1 MANIEEAVADL
12 GTTDGAGPSDQ
23 VHVSATV
30 PQKLFL
36 SWTPLACLALTG
48 NQCE

>member
-12 GTTDGAGPSDQ
+12 GTIDGAGPSDQVHVSAIDGAAPSDQ

-30 PQKLFL
+30 PQK
-36 SWTPLACLALTG
+36 
-48 NQCE
+48 